1 MKLWMRC
8 MALCGAGILAACFD
22 GEPVLT
28 ESIAE
33 LDKDSEHLGELDED
47 LSSSSAAAE
56 KKSSSSRSKRH
67 SDDEEWEDDE
77 LDDDYTS
84 TKKSSSSKKTA
95 NVENSSA
102 SGTVQPVTGLGS
114 CAPAMTPISKGESVV
129 WVFKPNG
136 MANTLDFIQGKGS
149 LVWSLNP
156 TGIEAGESASELQSA
171 PITYSAAGDYKA
183 SVVATL
189 GLVSEE
195 IKCSPLR
202 VNGEPITGCECNL
215 NSASEIVDI
224 AGASTVAT
232 WNVHGCSSATEII
245 DYTWVGATGTGE
257 TATATISQKGQEIAP
272 TVRIRSLESEIEVA
286 CPAPKVV
293 DSDNPEY
300 LFLIDGGSVPN
311 EELEIKNGG
320 CMSIRGTWNSS
331 WYTPELQI
339 LCDGRATEY
348 GTETTFRMT
357 YDSKIIVDYESPFGN
372 DWGFTN
378 LGGFIGVLSNG
389 DVSFENI
396 CVEFTGMETV
406 SCELQ
411 Y

>member
-8 MALCGAGILAACFD
+8 MALWGAGILAACFD

-33 LDKDSEHLGELDED
+33 LDKDSEHLEELDED

-77 LDDDYTS
+77 LDDDYTL
-84 TKKSSSSKKTA
+84 TKKSSSSQKVA
-95 NVENSSA
+95 NGENSST
-102 SGTVQPVTGLGS
+102 SGTVQPITGLGS
-114 CAPAMTPISKGESVV
+114 CAPVKTPISKGESVA
-129 WVFKPNG
+129 WAFMPNG
-136 MANTLDFIQGKGS
+136 MANTLDFVQGKGS

-156 TGIEAGESASELQSA
+156 TGIEAGESASKLQSA

-189 GLVSEE
+189 GLESEM
-195 IKCSPLR
+195 IACSPLR
-202 VNGEPITGCECNL
+202 VNGAPITGCECNL

-300 LFLIDGGSVPN
+300 LFLIDGGSVPLD
-311 EELEIKNGG
+311 ELEIKNGG
-320 CMSIRGTWNSS
+320 CMSIRGTWNGFG
-331 WYTPELQI
+331 YNPELNVY
-339 LCDGRATEY
+339 CEGMSTDY
-348 GTETTFRMT
+348 GKGITFRMT
-357 YDSKIIVDYESPFGN
+357 YNSNVIAEHVS
-372 DWGFTN
+372 DWGFAY
-378 LGGFIGVLSNG
+378 LGGPIGVLSDG
-389 DVSFENI
+389 EVSFENI

-406 SCELQ
+406 SCKLR
-411 Y
+411 

>member
-33 LDKDSEHLGELDED
+33 LDKDSEHLEELDED
-47 LSSSSAAAE
+47 LSSSSAVAE

-102 SGTVQPVTGLGS
+102 STGLGS
-114 CAPAMTPISKGESVV
+114 CAPVTTPISKGESVA

-136 MANTLDFIQGKGS
+136 VQNTLDFAQGKGS

-171 PITYSAAGDYKA
+171 SITYSVAGDYEA
-183 SVVATL
+183 FVVATL

-357 YDSKIIVDYESPFGN
+357 YDSKIIVDYESPLGN